1 MVNGQQRQQQQTKL
15 TSFFPIRRSE
25 RRPKTEV
32 EAKQQKSLED
42 RLHFSNDAELGLK
55 VQYFSE
61 KVTWF
66 VINTMIQIPNMWAF
80 WMGQTSYAIQN
91 PNKKFQLWMD
101 FD

>member
-42 RLHFSNDAELGLK
+42 RLHYSNDAQLGLK

-61 KVTWF
+61 KVPWF
-66 VINTMIQIPNMWAF
+66 VTNTMIQIPNTWAF
-80 WMGQTSYAIQN
+80 LMGQTSNPIQN
-91 PNKKFQLWMD
+91 PNKKVQFGQIG
-101 FD
+101 